1 MRIATWNVNSL
12 RIRQGILKRFVEA
25 MQPDVLCLQ
34 ETKVQDEQFPH
45 ALVRELGFAHTAFS
59 GQKSYNGVAI
69 LSRHP
74 LSQIETM
81 DVLGNG
87 EKRHIS
93 ARLPGGATIHN
104 FYVPA
109 GGDIP
114 DPALNPKFRDKLA
127 FMDAMRDWGSK
138 TLDNQDPLIALGDLN
153 IAPLEHDV
161 WSHKQLQG
169 VVSHTPVEVEKFTAA
184 QNSIGWVDAAR
195 RFVPEREKLYSWWS
209 YRNRDWAKS
218 NRGRRLDHIW
228 LTPVLAKR
236 LEACHIFKDTRGWE
250 STSDHVPVMVD
261 IAL

>member
-12 RIRQGILKRFVEA
+12 RIRQAILRQFVEA
-25 MQPDVLCLQ
+25 VQPDVLCLQ
-34 ETKVQDEQFPH
+34 ETKVQDADFPH
-45 ALVRELGFAHTAFS
+45 DLVRELGFAHVAFA

-74 LSQIETM
+74 LSQIEAM

-93 ARLPGGATIHN
+93 AKLLNGLIVHN

-114 DPALNPKFRDKLA
+114 DPAVNLKFRDKLA
-127 FMDAMRDWGSK
+127 FVDAMRDWAPK
-138 TLDNQDPLIALGDLN
+138 KLDDKDPIIALGDLN

-161 WSHKQLQG
+161 WSHKQLLD
-169 VVSHTPVEVEKFTAA
+169 VVSHTPIEVEKFTAA
-184 QNSIGWVDAAR
+184 QKSIGWVDAAR
-195 RFVPEREKLYSWWS
+195 RFVPENEKLYSWWS

-218 NRGRRLDHIW
+218 NRGRRLDHLW
-228 LTPVLAKR
+228 LTPALAKR
-236 LEACHIFKDTRGWE
+236 LEACSTLRDTRGWE
-250 STSDHVPVMVD
+250 GTSDHVPVYVD
-261 IAL
+261 VAL